1 MHRRL
6 PLRNCFEER
15 VVTRTYKSV
24 QELLL
29 DRDPQSPV
37 YCVYPHVYRD
47 STRRF
52 LDGFPGRVL
61 YAVKANNH
69 PAVLKEIFDAGVRH
83 FDCASLA
90 EIELVSNTCPG
101 STMYYMNP
109 VRIDGHARRAQ
120 LEHGVRHF
128 IVDHHSGLAPLVREI
143 EATKSVIFA
152 RMAVSHVSAQ
162 ANLSAKFGAKPEN
175 IPALL
180 AAIADTGAEPA
191 LAFNVG
197 TGVTDPE
204 AYVYALDIAHEALSK
219 IPFKVRLLD
228 IGGGFPKSYPGYRV
242 PALEEYFSRTRQ
254 AGAVLPL
261 ADNGELLAEPGRALS
276 APGLSAVTR
285 VLLRKAERVYL
296 NDGMYG
302 IFWEL
307 RFKGHLRYPCR
318 VFRKGR
324 PLLGE
329 PTAYR
334 LLGPTCDSTDELPG
348 RVELPVNVDVGDHIE
363 FGCIGAYSLSGRT
376 DFNGFY
382 SDDVISIVDESARP
396 PE

>member
-1 MHRRL
+1 MTEVYE
-6 PLRNCFEER
+6 N
-15 VVTRTYKSV
+15 V
-24 QELLL
+24 QDLLL
-29 DRDPQSPV
+29 ARNPISPV
-37 YCVYPHVYRD
+37 YCVYPHVYRE
-47 STRRF
+47 STQHF
-52 LDGFPGRVL
+52 LNGFPGRVL

-69 PAVLKEIFDAGVRH
+69 PAVLKEIYDAGVRH
-83 FDCASLA
+83 FDCASLQ
-90 EIELVSNTCPG
+90 EIELVSDHCLEATI
-101 STMYYMNP
+101 YYMNP
-109 VRIDGHARRAQ
+109 VRLEGHARRAQ

-128 IVDHHSGLAPLVREI
+128 VVDHHSGLAPLVGEI
-143 EATKSVIFA
+143 DPKGSVIFA
-152 RMAVSHVSAQ
+152 RMAVSHISAQ
-162 ANLSAKFGAKPEN
+162 ANLSAKFGARPEN

-180 AAIADTGAEPA
+180 KAISETGAEPA

-197 TGVTDPE
+197 TGVTDPD
-204 AYVYALDIAHEALSK
+204 AYVYALEVARDALSK

-242 PALEEYFSRTRQ
+242 PALEEYFARTRT
-254 AGAVLPL
+254 ASSTLPL
-261 ADNGELLAEPGRALS
+261 AEGGELLAEPGRALS
-276 APGLSAVTR
+276 APGLSAITR
-285 VLLRKAERVYL
+285 VLLRKTDRVYL

-302 IFWEL
+302 AFWEL

-324 PLLGE
+324 LLGGE
-329 PTAYR
+329 TQAFR

-348 RVELPVNVDVGDHIE
+348 RVDLPTDVDVGDHIE

-382 SDDVISIVDESARP
+382 SDEVVSIGNAARP

>member
-1 MHRRL
+1 
-6 PLRNCFEER
+6 
-15 VVTRTYKSV
+15 VSKTYKNV

-37 YCVYPHVYRD
+37 YCVYPHVYRE
-47 STRRF
+47 STRHF

-69 PAVLKEIFDAGVRH
+69 PAVLKEIFDGGVRH
-83 FDCASLA
+83 FDCASLP
-90 EIELVSNTCPG
+90 EIELVSRTCPG
-101 STMYYMNP
+101 STMYFMNP

-128 IVDHHSGLAPLVREI
+128 VVDHHSGLLPLFREI
-143 EATKSVIFA
+143 EAKKSVIFA

-175 IPALL
+175 VPALL
-180 AAIADTGAEPA
+180 AAIAESGAEPA

-204 AYVYALDIAHEALSK
+204 AYVYALDIAREALSK

-228 IGGGFPKSYPGYRV
+228 IGGGFPKPYPGYSV
-242 PALEEYFSRTRQ
+242 PALEEYFSRTQQ
-254 AGAVLPL
+254 ASAVLPL

-302 IFWEL
+302 AFWEL

-318 VFRKGR
+318 VFRKGQ
-324 PLLGE
+324 PLIGE
-329 PTAYR
+329 TTAYR

-348 RVELPVNVDVGDHIE
+348 RVELPADVDVGDHIE

-382 SDDVISIVDESARP
+382 SDDVISIVDEGARP